1 MANNL
6 IIPCD
11 VKLQHC
17 KKEMYN
23 QQLVTFHFTDIISPG
38 IIVQEVGNDIW

>member
-1 MANNL
+1 MTNNL

-17 KKEMYN
+17 KREMYN
-23 QQLVTFHFTDIISPG
+23 QQLVNFHFTDIISPR
-38 IIVQEVGNDIW
+38 IIAQEDGNDVW